1 MDMNKKS
8 IKYIIPR
15 IHELDDYW
23 FIQWVG
29 NEYYINKKVIKE
41 KTFKF
46 FNKYVLINFLLI
58 ILLWIISGLIPF
70 KNAEDIL
77 RMFLLAFVT
86 GIQSGVAIAEDRE
99 SNRK

>member
-1 MDMNKKS
+1 MNKKS

-15 IHELDDYW
+15 IHELDNCW

-41 KTFKF
+41 KTSKF

-58 ILLWIISGLIPF
+58 ILLWEISGLIPF

-86 GIQSGVAIAEDRE
+86 GIQSAVAIVEDRE